1 MISLY
6 RKSYITEKNRRP
18 PERQS
23 KGPLTDGS
31 TSSPIL
37 IKFAL
42 PLVAGNVFQLMY
54 TFFDTAA
61 TIMVIFGKTILT
73 VFVSPGDA
81 DGAQA
86 ALWFF
91 RFLSEP
97 TEFSTLKFWHGSVQ
111 IWF

>member
-1 MISLY
+1 MWFFSSIFN
-6 RKSYITEKNRRP
+6 IIMTEGKT
-18 PERQS
+18 
-23 KGPLTDGS
+23 L
-31 TSSPIL
+31 PIL

-91 RFLSEP
+91 RFFIGANGILYAEVLAWIGADLVLIP
-97 TEFSTLKFWHGSVQ
+97 YFIYTFKKMK
-111 IWF
+111 